1 MSEWYGKEGEHKVL
15 VAAKERAE
23 AQLAL
28 IEASQVDDHT
38 GQSLQHRHEEAMER
52 ARRRP
57 LQATLRLA
65 IFVGGFTI
73 CWITA
78 FSRCGG

>member
-1 MSEWYGKEGEHKVL
+1 MGEWYGKEGEHKVL
-15 VAAKERAE
+15 VASKENAE

-28 IEASQVDDHT
+28 IEAH
-38 GQSLQHRHEEAMER
+38 GQSLQQRHEEAMER
-52 ARRRP
+52 AKRMP
-57 LQATLRLA
+57 LQATVRLA